1 MRLSLPVIIVTAA
14 LLATPAAAGEII
26 HFTSGTTME
35 IQGHQVEEGMI
46 HVDLGGGSGIAFPVS
61 MVEKITNSGNSVYNP
76 NVRRSGQ
83 SNVASSSGF
92 RGSTRS
98 GGSSGGAFTGSS
110 RSTNTGR
117 GSGASAASA
126 ALEKLNAMENGADR
140 SIGQGVVYPLSN
152 HPNRAARQI
161 GVQADMRIYGQSAA
175 QRSRNGNN
183 ASMRNANTVATP
195 NGTHIIGGEP
205 PNGKTVHLG
214 VEVFSMGESG
224 RLQKAKVAAG
234 TAGDSRF
241 IPGAVKDD

>member
-1 MRLSLPVIIVTAA
+1 MRLSLPVIIAMAA
-14 LLATPAAAGEII
+14 LLAAPAWSGEIL

-35 IQGHQVEEGMI
+35 IQGHQVEDGMI
-46 HVDLGGGSGIAFPVS
+46 HVDLGGGSGIAFPVA
-61 MVEKITNSGNSVYNP
+61 MVENITRSGSSVYNA
-76 NVRRSGQ
+76 NVRRRGQ
-83 SNVASSSGF
+83 ANVASSSGF

-98 GGSSGGAFTGSS
+98 GGGSGGAFVGSS
-110 RSTNTGR
+110 GSSNTGR

-126 ALEKLNAMENGADR
+126 ALEKLNALENGADR
-140 SIGQGVVYPLSN
+140 AIGQGVVYPMAN

-175 QRSRNGNN
+175 QQSRNGNN
-183 ASMRNANTVATP
+183 STMRNANTVTTP
-195 NGTHIIGGEP
+195 TGTQIIGGEP

-214 VEVFSMGESG
+214 VEVFSMGESN
-224 RLQKAKVAAG
+224 RLSQAKVAAG